1 MVNNKLYKVVIYKY
15 GKKITQAFGQKL
27 DVLKQWALD
36 CQKED
41 KGITFDFYVEE
52 KINEGR

>member
-1 MVNNKLYKVVIYKY
+1 MNSDRLYKVVIYKY
-15 GKKITQAFGQKL
+15 GKKITQALGQKL

-41 KGITFDFYVEE
+41 KGITFEFYVED
-52 KINEGR
+52 K